1 MSPVTSWLKVPYHLG
16 KLSAVVILAL
26 PYLRWKM
33 WSAKR
38 AFRAELLSSG
48 VPIELANK
56 LTASYNLSNKR
67 MVGSLRKGLSPMM
80 RARARVNVE
89 N

>member
-1 MSPVTSWLKVPYHLG
+1 MPSVASWLKIGYHLG
-16 KLSAVVILAL
+16 KLGLAVIFAP

-38 AFRAELLSSG
+38 AFRAELLNSG
-48 VPIELANK
+48 VPIELANN
-56 LTASYNLSNKR
+56 LTASYDRSNKL
-67 MVGSLRKGLSPMM
+67 MAGSFRNGLSSM
-80 RARARVNVE
+80 RRARVDVE

>member
-16 KLSAVVILAL
+16 KLSVVVMLAL

-38 AFRAELLSSG
+38 AFRAELLHSG
-48 VPIELANK
+48 VPIVLANN
-56 LTASYNLSNKR
+56 LTASYDRSNKL
-67 MVGSLRKGLSPMM
+67 MVGSFRNGFSWM
-80 RARARVNVE
+80 RRAQVNME

>member
-38 AFRAELLSSG
+38 AFRAELLNSG
-48 VPIELANK
+48 VPIELANN
-56 LTASYNLSNKR
+56 LTASYDRSNKL
-67 MVGSLRKGLSPMM
+67 MVGSFQNGLSWM
-80 RARARVNVE
+80 RRTQASME
-89 N
+89 S